1 MKIFLTDREGGS
13 HDVDGEAGMKLM
25 EAIRD
30 IDNSV
35 EAICGGLCSCA
46 TCHVYVAPDWFGRLA
61 SIEDDE
67 EELLDALEHRKETSR
82 LSCQIELSAELDG
95 IAVTV
100 GPEE

>member
-1 MKIFLTDREGGS
+1 MKILLTDREGGTQ
-13 HDVDGEAGMKLM
+13 DVDGEPGMKLM

-46 TCHVYVAPDWFGRLA
+46 TCHVYVEPDWFRRL
-61 SIEDDE
+61 SPIEDDE
-67 EELLDALEHRKETSR
+67 EELLDSLEGRRDVSR
-82 LSCQIELSAELDG
+82 LSCQIELTPELDG
-95 IAVTV
+95 ITVTV

>member
-1 MKIFLTDREGGS
+1 MKIHLTDREGGT
-13 HDVDGEAGMKLM
+13 HDIDADSGMKLM

-46 TCHVYVAPDWFGRLA
+46 TCHVYVDADWFGKLPA
-61 SIEDDE
+61 IEDDE
-67 EELLDALEHRKETSR
+67 EELLDSLENRQERSR
-82 LSCQIELSAELDG
+82 LSCQVELVPELDG
-95 IAVTV
+95 ITITV

>member
-1 MKIFLTDREGGS
+1 MKILLTDREGGT

-46 TCHVYVAPDWFGRLA
+46 TCHVYVDPDWFAKLRP
-61 SIEDDE
+61 IDDDE
-67 EELLDALEHRKETSR
+67 EELLDSLEGRRDNSR
-82 LSCQIELSAELDG
+82 LSCQIELVPELDG

>member
-1 MKIFLTDREGGS
+1 MKITLTDRAGNTQN
-13 HDVDGEAGMKLM
+13 VDGEEGLKLM

-30 IDNSV
+30 LDDSV

-46 TCHVYVAPDWFGRLA
+46 TCHVYVNEAWLGKLPG
-61 SIEDDE
+61 IEDDE
-67 EELLDALEHRKETSR
+67 EELLDSLEHRQANSR
-82 LSCQIELSAELDG
+82 LSCQIELVPDLDG

>member
-1 MKIFLTDREGGS
+1 MKIHLTDREGGT
-13 HDVDGEAGMKLM
+13 HEINGDAGMKLM

-46 TCHVYVAPDWFGRLA
+46 TCHVYVDADWFTRLPP
-61 SIEDDE
+61 IEDDE
-67 EELLDALEHRKETSR
+67 EELLDSLENRRERSR
-82 LSCQIELSAELDG
+82 LSCQLELVSDLDG
-95 IAVTV
+95 IRITV

>member
-1 MKIFLTDREGGS
+1 MKISVTDRSGSLQEAEGN
-13 HDVDGEAGMKLM
+13 DGDKLM

-30 IDNSV
+30 LDDSV

-46 TCHVYVAPDWFGRLA
+46 TCHVYVAAGWFDRLPP
-61 SIEDDE
+61 IEDDE
-67 EELLDALEHRKETSR
+67 EELLDALEHRRPNSR
-82 LSCQIELSAELDG
+82 LSCQIQLNGGLDG

>member
-1 MKIFLTDREGGS
+1 MKILLTDRAGNAQQ
-13 HDVDGEAGMKLM
+13 VDGDEGLKLM

-30 IDNSV
+30 LDDSV

-46 TCHVYVAPDWFGRLA
+46 TCHVYVDPEWFAKLPA
-61 SIEDDE
+61 MEDDE
-67 EELLDALEHRKETSR
+67 EELLDSLEHRQSNSR
-82 LSCQIELSAELDG
+82 LSCQIELVPELDG

>member
-1 MKIFLTDREGGS
+1 MKILLTDREGGT
-13 HDVDGEAGMKLM
+13 HDVAGEVGMKLM

-46 TCHVYVAPDWFGRLA
+46 TCHVYVDPDWFAKLRP
-61 SIEDDE
+61 IDDDE
-67 EELLDALEHRKETSR
+67 EELLDSLEGRRDNSR
-82 LSCQIELSAELDG
+82 LSCQIELAPEFDG

>member
-1 MKIFLTDREGGS
+1 MKILLTDREGGT
-13 HDVDGEAGMKLM
+13 HDVDGESGMKLM

-46 TCHVYVAPDWFGRLA
+46 TCHVYVEPDWFRRL
-61 SIEDDE
+61 SPIEDDE
-67 EELLDALEHRKETSR
+67 EELLDSLEGRRDVSR
-82 LSCQIELSAELDG
+82 LSCQIELTPELDG
-95 IAVTV
+95 ITVTV

>member
-1 MKIFLTDREGGS
+1 MKISLTDREGGK
-13 HDVDGEAGMKLM
+13 HDVDGEPGLKLM

-46 TCHVYVAPDWFGRLA
+46 TCHVYVDADWFGKLPPA
-61 SIEDDE
+61 EDDE
-67 EELLDALEHRKETSR
+67 EELLDSLEHRRETSR
-82 LSCQIELSAELDG
+82 LSCQIELVPELDG

>member
-1 MKIFLTDREGGS
+1 MKIHLTDREGGT
-13 HDVDGEAGMKLM
+13 HEINGDAGMKLM

-46 TCHVYVAPDWFGRLA
+46 TCHVYVDADWFTRLPP
-61 SIEDDE
+61 IEDDE
-67 EELLDALEHRKETSR
+67 EELLDSLENRRERSR
-82 LSCQIELSAELDG
+82 LSCQLELVPDLDG
-95 IAVTV
+95 IRITV

>member
-1 MKIFLTDREGGS
+1 MKISVTDRSGKLQEAQGG
-13 HDVDGEAGMKLM
+13 DGDKLM

-30 IDNSV
+30 LDDSV

-46 TCHVYVAPDWFGRLA
+46 TCHVYVADPWFDKLPA
-61 SIEDDE
+61 IEDDE
-67 EELLDALEHRKETSR
+67 EELLDALEHRQPNSR
-82 LSCQIELSAELDG
+82 LSCQIELGANLDG

>member
-1 MKIFLTDREGGS
+1 MKILLTDREGGT
-13 HDVDGEAGMKLM
+13 HDVVGEAGMKLM

-46 TCHVYVAPDWFGRLA
+46 TCHVYVDPDWLA
-61 SIEDDE
+61 KLRPIDDDEDD
-67 EELLDALEHRKETSR
+67 LLDSLEGRRDNSR
-82 LSCQIELSAELDG
+82 LSCQIELVPELDG

>member
-1 MKIFLTDREGGS
+1 MKILLTDREGGT

-30 IDNSV
+30 VENSV
-35 EAICGGLCSCA
+35 EAICGGMCSCA
-46 TCHVYVAPDWFGRLA
+46 TCHVYVDPAWFARLQP
-61 SIEDDE
+61 IEDDE
-67 EELLDALEHRKETSR
+67 EDLLDSLEGRRDNSR
-82 LSCQIELSAELDG
+82 LSCQIELVPELDG

>member
-1 MKIFLTDREGGS
+1 MKISLTDREGGK
-13 HDVDGEAGMKLM
+13 HDVDGEPGLKLM

-46 TCHVYVAPDWFGRLA
+46 TCHVYVDADWFEKLPPA
-61 SIEDDE
+61 EDDE
-67 EELLDALEHRKETSR
+67 EELLDSLEHRRETSR
-82 LSCQIELSAELDG
+82 LSCQIELVPELDG

>member
-1 MKIFLTDREGGS
+1 MKILLTDREGGT

-30 IDNSV
+30 VENSV

-46 TCHVYVAPDWFGRLA
+46 TCHVYVDPAWFAKLRPV
-61 SIEDDE
+61 EDDE
-67 EELLDALEHRKETSR
+67 EDLLDSLEGRRDNSR
-82 LSCQIELSAELDG
+82 LSCQIELVPELDG

>member
-1 MKIFLTDREGGS
+1 MKIHLTDRECGT
-13 HDVDGEAGMKLM
+13 HEIDGDAGLKLM

-46 TCHVYVAPDWFGRLA
+46 TCHVYVDESWFGKLPA
-61 SIEDDE
+61 IEDDE
-67 EELLDALEHRKETSR
+67 EELLDSLEHRQSTSR
-82 LSCQIELSAELDG
+82 LSCQVELVPEFDG
-95 IAVTV
+95 IAITV

>member
-1 MKIFLTDREGGS
+1 MKILLTDREGGT
-13 HDVDGEAGMKLM
+13 HDVDGETGMKLM

-46 TCHVYVAPDWFGRLA
+46 TCHVYVDDAWLA
-61 SIEDDE
+61 KLRPIDDDE
-67 EELLDALEHRKETSR
+67 EELLDSLEGRRDNSR
-82 LSCQIELSAELDG
+82 LSCQIELVAELDG

>member
-1 MKIFLTDREGGS
+1 MKILLTDREGCT

-30 IDNSV
+30 IENSV

-46 TCHVYVAPDWFGRLA
+46 TCHVYVDPAWFAKLRP
-61 SIEDDE
+61 IEDDE
-67 EELLDALEHRKETSR
+67 EDLLDSLEGRRDNSR
-82 LSCQIELSAELDG
+82 LSCQIELVPELDG